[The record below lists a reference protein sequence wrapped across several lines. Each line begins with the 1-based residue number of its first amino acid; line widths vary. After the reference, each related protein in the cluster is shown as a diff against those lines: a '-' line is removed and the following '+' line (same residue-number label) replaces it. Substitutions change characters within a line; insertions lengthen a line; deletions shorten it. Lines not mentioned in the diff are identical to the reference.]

1 MTEAVDFQIRRPVLI
16 ARPGARAQLL
26 EEALANHGYA
36 TVMLGVMT
44 LDPVTPDPEDVL
56 RWCRQPPDWVI
67 CISPTAVTRWA
78 EEVGDRGHR
87 LCRAGVHWAATGSST
102 QELIAEHF
110 GRTSLAPEPDNEEE
124 GTSASEA
131 LLALPEFQDM
141 TGQQILIVSGHGGRP
156 LLEETLR
163 ARGGEVN
170 ILPLYERNL
179 HNPTFEGQRYLEAG
193 NYAAMIVTSRE
204 QLDHLKD
211 WCGAIAFRRPLIV
224 SSRRL
229 AEHAAEQGYQRIV
242 IARDATP
249 GALASA
255 MVRRAAHCDTADADD
270 ADDRQIDDDFGNDE
284 VQQDDAPDS
293 DKASDS

>member
-1 MTEAVDFQIRRPVLI
+1 MTEALDFQIRRPVLI

-44 LDPVTPDPEDVL
+44 LDPLTPDPEEVL
-56 RWCRQPPDWVI
+56 HWCRQPPDWVI
-67 CISPTAVTRWA
+67 CISPTAVVRWA

-87 LCRAGVHWAATGSST
+87 LCRPGVHWAATGAST
-102 QELIAEHF
+102 AELIAEHF
-110 GRTSLAPEPDNEEE
+110 ERKSVAPDPEIEDE
-124 GTSASEA
+124 GISASEA

-141 TGQQILIVSGHGGRP
+141 TGQQILIVSGRGGRP

-163 ARGGEVN
+163 ARGGELH

-179 HNPTFEGQRYLEAG
+179 HNPTFQGQRYLEMG

-204 QLDHLKD
+204 QLDHLQD
-211 WCGAIAFRRPLIV
+211 WCGPTAFLRPLIV

-229 AEHAAEQGYQRIV
+229 AERAAEQGYKRIV

-249 GALASA
+249 SALASA
-255 MVRRAAHCDTADADD
+255 MIRRAAHCDTAEADV
-270 ADDRQIDDDFGNDE
+270 DDQRIDDDFGNDE

-293 DKASDS
+293 DKANDS

>member
-1 MTEAVDFQIRRPVLI
+1 MSDTVDFHIRRPVLI

-44 LDPVTPDPEDVL
+44 LDPLTPDREDIL

-87 LCRAGVHWAATGSST
+87 LRRSGVQWAATGSST
-102 QELIAEHF
+102 QALIEEHF
-110 GRTSLAPEPDNEEE
+110 GRQAVAPEPDSEEE

-141 TGQQILIVSGHGGRP
+141 TGQQIVIVSGHGGRP

-163 ARGGEVN
+163 ARGGE
-170 ILPLYERNL
+170 LHTLLLYERHL

-193 NYAAMIVTSRE
+193 NYAAMILTSRE

-211 WCGAIAFRRPLIV
+211 WCGVAAFRRPLIV

-255 MVRRAAHCDTADADD
+255 MVRRAAYGDTVEKDTGDQ
-270 ADDRQIDDDFGNDE
+270 QIDDDFGNDE
-284 VQQDDAPDS
+284 VRQDDAPDS

>member
-1 MTEAVDFQIRRPVLI
+1 MSDVVDFQIRRPVLI

-44 LDPVTPDPEDVL
+44 LDPLTPDREDIL
-56 RWCRQPPDWVI
+56 HWCRQPPHWVI

-87 LCRAGVHWAATGSST
+87 LQRSAVQWAATGSST
-102 QELIAEHF
+102 QELIEEHF
-110 GRTSLAPEPDNEEE
+110 SRQAVAPEPDSEEE

-141 TGQQILIVSGHGGRP
+141 TGQQVLIVSGHGGRP

-163 ARGGEVN
+163 ARGGELH

-211 WCGAIAFRRPLIV
+211 WCGVAAFKRPLIV

-255 MVRRAAHCDTADADD
+255 MVRRAAHCDTAEDD
-270 ADDRQIDDDFGNDE
+270 AGDQQIDDDFGNDE
-284 VQQDDAPDS
+284 VQQDGAPDS